1 MGNCQRS
8 HIKLLMLLS
17 SICFV
22 LMKSMR
28 REVSILSSLHSLSLM
43 IGIISSLH
51 SHLLFPRTLLSKI
64 LFRFLGRR
72 ILPFSIA
79 FTSSIKTLSSSKSY
93 RFADQPCKT
102 SPKSNP
108 SSAKRSTAAKSR
120 LTFVT
125 LSSTPHRDTSATL

>member
-1 MGNCQRS
+1 MVSYPRS

-28 REVSILSSLHSLSLM
+28 REVSISLSLHSLSSM
-43 IGIISSLH
+43 IGITSSSH
-51 SHLLFPRTLLSKI
+51 SHLLSPRTLSLKI
-64 LFRFLGRR
+64 SFRFLGRR

-79 FTSSIKTLSSSKSY
+79 FTSSIRTLSSSKSY
-93 RFADQPCKT
+93 QFVEQPCKT

-108 SSAKRSTAAKSR
+108 SSAKLSTAAKSR
-120 LTFVT
+120 LTSAIR
-125 LSSTPHRDTSATL
+125 SSTPHRDTLATL